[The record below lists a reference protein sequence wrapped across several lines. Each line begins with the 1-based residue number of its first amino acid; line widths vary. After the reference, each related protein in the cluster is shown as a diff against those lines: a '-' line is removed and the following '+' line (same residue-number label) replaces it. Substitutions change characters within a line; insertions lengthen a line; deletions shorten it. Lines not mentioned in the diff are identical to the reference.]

1 MKNLAEP
8 LRKLWTQ
15 AQKWFAGRVPAN
27 TRNDT
32 VSRQRV
38 THAPVQ
44 PANPHS
50 SPAQTASA
58 ESAGTQP
65 ARLSGKDLAVQEET
79 EARWEA
85 LLNDKPTNQSSDAA
99 QARPPTAEDLARGK
113 SAKDKRGLVFFEDQ
127 NDAASTGAPRLRR
140 TIPVGDEHEGPDKA
154 VTPPPSDDDEKRRK
168 QREREDASAALAR
181 RVQEQTENQQ
191 RQIEQ
196 TQGTGNAPPQVGVSD
211 DRKKRMLKFFEDNQP
226 TPTRNDP
233 EHTRGRSRTLGR

>member
-99 QARPPTAEDLARGK
+99 QALPPTAEDLARGK
-113 SAKDKRGLVFFEDQ
+113 SAKDKRGLVFFEDEKGG
-127 NDAASTGAPRLRR
+127 DGAGAPRLRR

-154 VTPPPSDDDEKRRK
+154 VTPPPSDEDEKRRK
-168 QREREDASAALAR
+168 QREREDDSAALAR
-181 RVQEQTENQQ
+181 RVQEQIEGQQ

-196 TQGTGNAPPQVGVSD
+196 MHGTGNAAPQVGVSE
-211 DRKKRMLKFFEDNQP
+211 DRKKRILKILEDQYP

-233 EHTRGRSRTLGR
+233 EHTRGRPRTLSR